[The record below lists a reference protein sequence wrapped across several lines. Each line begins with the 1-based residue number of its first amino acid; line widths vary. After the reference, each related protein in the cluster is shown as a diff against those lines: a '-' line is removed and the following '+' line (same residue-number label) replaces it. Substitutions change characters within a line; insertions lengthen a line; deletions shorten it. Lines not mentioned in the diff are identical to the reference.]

1 MPIEAADSLLAAAMP
16 PLPEVVLGWP
26 PSVPVWPPGSR
37 VGNVRAA
44 LAAAEAEVAEKA
56 SGLGSAQTILRLPLF
71 PPLYVASTSRCL
83 ASRLKL
89 SPLSISNDRK
99 M

>member
-16 PLPEVVLGWP
+16 PLPEVFPDW

-37 VGNVRAA
+37 LGNVKAA
-44 LAAAEAEVAEKA
+44 LAVAEAEVAEKA

-71 PPLYVASTSRCL
+71 PPLYVARTSRCL